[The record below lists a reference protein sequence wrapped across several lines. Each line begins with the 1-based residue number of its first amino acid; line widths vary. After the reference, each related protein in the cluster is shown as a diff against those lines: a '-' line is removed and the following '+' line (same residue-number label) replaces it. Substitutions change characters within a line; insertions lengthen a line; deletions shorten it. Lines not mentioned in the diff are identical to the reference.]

1 MKSVIL
7 FFLFVVNLF
16 AVNLTVLLNQ
26 IEKNEDLSNKTK
38 QESSG
43 ISYVITRYQLDMMQA
58 RYLRDILKN
67 TIIGYEIS
75 RYGVLDPWRANNL
88 PYSSNGIR
96 VFIDNQEITTAQFDS
111 GLFLLGNINL
121 SFVDHIEVYYLNPSY
136 SISTEPAYII
146 IKLYSKSPKKDEGKR
161 VEVSYGTFGSNSV
174 NFDVAD
180 GKSNYYLHFSRS
192 EVNHK
197 KVQIDDKSI
206 SRDNNNAHFLWTYRY
221 KNTSFLLNAIYQ
233 NQDPFLGI
241 SWDGKID
248 DGSQIYKEAHF
259 GIEHKID
266 NWKLEYTCDYL
277 RNNLYYY
284 EENGLFVKNVPPY
297 KILIKKIKT
306 IGYGVVNTLKASY
319 NENKDDHKL
328 ILGFDFRN
336 KNVNYTDVKVNNMEL
351 DYEGMKKQSIIS
363 AYIEDNIQTK
373 ENLIFTLGYKF
384 SKYLNDI
391 MPDYNLHQYKANITY
406 LYNKNNIYKVSY
418 QHLEYS
424 IPIYLYNN
432 LYATSFLKPQK
443 IDALIG
449 KYKRNFNTHDVELV
463 GFYGINKNYPIMQ
476 ENGTLTTNDKDIY
489 IKYISLK
496 YHKNYNVINDFVA
509 EYLYLK
515 AENVPLNRSYILLV
529 LNTHRYKKFDF
540 FENLV
545 YKNHEFKVNGVKSR
559 KDGVDVS
566 LGVKYNYND
575 NLSFSLKGENIL
587 GTNYENT
594 YLRVVNFDISNIEGV
609 NLELIDRKF
618 TVSMEYWF

>member
-161 VEVSYGTFGSNSV
+161 IEASYGTFGSNSV

-180 GKSNYYLHFSRS
+180 EKSNYYLHFSRS

-197 KVQIDDKSI
+197 KIQIEDKSI
-206 SRDNNNAHFLWTYRY
+206 SRDNNNAHFLWTYGY
-221 KNTSFLLNAIYQ
+221 GNTNVLLNAIYQ

-248 DGSQIYKEAHF
+248 DGSQIYKEVHF
-259 GIEHKID
+259 GIEHKVD

-297 KILIKKIKT
+297 SIVIKEIKT
-306 IGYGVVNTLKASY
+306 TGYGIVNTLKASY

-328 ILGFDFRN
+328 IFGFDFRN
-336 KNVNYTDVKVNNMEL
+336 KNVNYTDVKVNDMEM
-351 DYEGMKKQSIIS
+351 DYDGMKKQSIIS

-449 KYKRNFNTHDVELV
+449 KYKRNFNTHDIELV

-515 AENVPLNRSYILLV
+515 PENIPLNRSYVLLV

-545 YKNHEFKVNGVKSR
+545 YKNHEFKVKGVKSR

-575 NLSFSLKGENIL
+575 NLSFSIKGENIF